1 MKKVGIMGGTFDPIH
16 IGHLILGENA
26 YQQLGLSRVVFM
38 PSGNPPHKKDR
49 EGRASDE
56 QRMDMVKLAIASNT
70 HFKFSSMEMNEDG
83 YSYTYLTLEKLNEKH
98 PDTHYYFIIGADSL
112 FDFKGWRNPQ
122 RICDACTL
130 VVATRNH
137 TSDEELDKAIADVR
151 ETFGADIVKLNTEN
165 IDVSS
170 HQLREWIASGKTI
183 KYYAPDEV
191 INYIKS
197 YHVYDGL
204 ADTVNTQSDA

>member
-26 YQQLGLSRVVFM
+26 YQQLGLDRVVFM

-98 PDTHYYFIIGADSL
+98 PDTRYYFIIGADSL

-170 HQLREWIASGKTI
+170 HQLREWIAAGKTI

-191 INYIKS
+191 INYITS

>member
-98 PDTHYYFIIGADSL
+98 PDTRYYFIIGADSL

-137 TSDEELDKAIADVR
+137 TSDEELDKAIMDVR
-151 ETFGADIVKLNTEN
+151 ETFGAEIVKLNTEN

-170 HQLREWIASGKTI
+170 HQLRDWIAAGKTI

-204 ADTVNTQSDA
+204 ADTVNTRSDA

>member
-26 YQQLGLSRVVFM
+26 YQQLGLDRVVFM
-38 PSGNPPHKKDR
+38 PSGNPPHKRDR
-49 EGRASDE
+49 DGRASDE

-98 PDTHYYFIIGADSL
+98 PDIRYYFIIGADSL

-137 TSDEELDKAIADVR
+137 TSDEELDKAIEDVR
-151 ETFGADIVKLNTEN
+151 QTFGADIVKLNTEN

-170 HQLREWIASGKTI
+170 HQLRDWIAAGKTV

-204 ADTVNTQSDA
+204 AETVNTQTDA

>member
-26 YQQLGLSRVVFM
+26 YQQLGLDRVVFM
-38 PSGNPPHKKDR
+38 PSGNPPHKRDR

-70 HFKFSSMEMNEDG
+70 HFKYSSMEMNEDG

-98 PDTHYYFIIGADSL
+98 PDTRYYFIIGADSL

-137 TSDEELDKAIADVR
+137 TSDEELDKAIEDVR
-151 ETFGADIVKLNTEN
+151 QTFGADIVKLNTEN

-170 HQLREWIASGKTI
+170 HQLRDWIAAGKTV

-204 ADTVNTQSDA
+204 AETVNTQTDA

>member
-70 HFKFSSMEMNEDG
+70 HFKFPSMEMNEDG

-98 PDTHYYFIIGADSL
+98 PDTRYYFIIGADSL

-170 HQLREWIASGKTI
+170 HQLRDWIAAGKTV

-191 INYIKS
+191 INYVKS

>member
-98 PDTHYYFIIGADSL
+98 PDTRYYFIIGADSL
-112 FDFKGWRNPQ
+112 FDFKGWKNPQ

-170 HQLREWIASGKTI
+170 HQLRDWIAAGKTV

>member
-98 PDTHYYFIIGADSL
+98 PDTRYYFIIGADSL

-170 HQLREWIASGKTI
+170 HQLRDWIAAGKTV

>member
-98 PDTHYYFIIGADSL
+98 PDTRYYFIIGADSL

-137 TSDEELDKAIADVR
+137 TSDEELDKAIMDVR

-170 HQLREWIASGKTI
+170 HQLRDWIAAGKTI

>member
-98 PDTHYYFIIGADSL
+98 PDTRYYFIIGADSL

-170 HQLREWIASGKTI
+170 HQLRDWIAAGKTI

>member
-26 YQQLGLSRVVFM
+26 YQQLGLDRVVFM
-38 PSGNPPHKKDR
+38 PSGHPPHKRDR

-98 PDTHYYFIIGADSL
+98 PDTRYYFIIGADSL

-137 TSDEELDKAIADVR
+137 TSDEELDKAIEDVR
-151 ETFGADIVKLNTEN
+151 QTFGADIVKLNTEN

-170 HQLREWIASGKTI
+170 HQLRDWIAAGKTV

-204 ADTVNTQSDA
+204 AETVNTQTDA

>member
-26 YQQLGLSRVVFM
+26 YQQLGLDRVVFM

-98 PDTHYYFIIGADSL
+98 PDTRYYFIIGADSL

-122 RICDACTL
+122 RTCDACTL

-170 HQLREWIASGKTI
+170 HQLRDWIAAGKTV

>member
-98 PDTHYYFIIGADSL
+98 PDTRYYFIIGADSL

-170 HQLREWIASGKTI
+170 HQLRDWIAAGKTV

-204 ADTVNTQSDA
+204 AETVNTQTDA

>member
-26 YQQLGLSRVVFM
+26 YQQLGLDRVVFM
-38 PSGNPPHKKDR
+38 PSGNPPHKRDR

-56 QRMDMVKLAIASNT
+56 QRMDMVKLAIASNR

-98 PDTHYYFIIGADSL
+98 PDTRYYFIIGADSL

-137 TSDEELDKAIADVR
+137 TSDEELDKAIEDVR
-151 ETFGADIVKLNTEN
+151 QTFGADIVKLNTEN

-170 HQLREWIASGKTI
+170 HQLRDWIAAGKTV

-204 ADTVNTQSDA
+204 AETVNTQTDA

>member
-26 YQQLGLSRVVFM
+26 YQQLDLDRVVFM

-98 PDTHYYFIIGADSL
+98 PDTRYYFIIGADSL

-170 HQLREWIASGKTI
+170 HQLRDWIAASKTI

>member
-26 YQQLGLSRVVFM
+26 YQQLGLDRVVFM
-38 PSGNPPHKKDR
+38 PSGNPPHKRDR
-49 EGRASDE
+49 QGRASDE
-56 QRMDMVKLAIASNT
+56 QRMDMVKLAIASNP
-70 HFKFSSMEMNEDG
+70 HFRFSSMEMNEDG

-98 PDTHYYFIIGADSL
+98 PDTRYYFIIGADSL

-137 TSDEELDKAIADVR
+137 TSNEKLDAEIEDVR
-151 ETFGADIVKLNTEN
+151 QTFGADIVRLDTEN

-170 HQLREWIASGKTI
+170 HQLRDWVAAGKTI

-204 ADTVNTQSDA
+204 AETVNTQSDA

>member
-26 YQQLGLSRVVFM
+26 YQQLGLDRVVFM
-38 PSGNPPHKKDR
+38 PSGNPPHKRDR

-98 PDTHYYFIIGADSL
+98 PDTRYYFIIGADSL

-137 TSDEELDKAIADVR
+137 TSDEELDKAIEDVR
-151 ETFGADIVKLNTEN
+151 QTFGADIVKLNTEN

-170 HQLREWIASGKTI
+170 HQLRDWIAAGKTV

-204 ADTVNTQSDA
+204 AETVNTQTDA

>member
-26 YQQLGLSRVVFM
+26 YQQLGLDRVVFM

-98 PDTHYYFIIGADSL
+98 PDTRYYFIIGADSL

-137 TSDEELDKAIADVR
+137 TSDEELDKAIEDVR
-151 ETFGADIVKLNTEN
+151 QTFGADIVKLNTEN

-170 HQLREWIASGKTI
+170 HQLRDWIAAGKTV

-204 ADTVNTQSDA
+204 AETVNTQTDA

>member
-26 YQQLGLSRVVFM
+26 YQQLGLDRVVFM

-98 PDTHYYFIIGADSL
+98 PDTRYYFIIGADSL

-137 TSDEELDKAIADVR
+137 TSDEDLDKAIADVR

-170 HQLREWIASGKTI
+170 HQLRDWIVAGKTV

>member
-26 YQQLGLSRVVFM
+26 YQQLGLDRVVFM
-38 PSGNPPHKKDR
+38 PSGNPPHKRDR
-49 EGRASDE
+49 DGRASDE

-98 PDTHYYFIIGADSL
+98 PDTRYYFIIGADSL

-137 TSDEELDKAIADVR
+137 TSDEELDKAIEDVR
-151 ETFGADIVKLNTEN
+151 QTFGADIVKLNTEN

-170 HQLREWIASGKTI
+170 HQLRDWIAAGKTV

-204 ADTVNTQSDA
+204 AETVNTQTDA

>member
-49 EGRASDE
+49 AGRANDE

-98 PDTHYYFIIGADSL
+98 PDTRYYFIIGADSL

-130 VVATRNH
+130 VVATRSH

-170 HQLREWIASGKTI
+170 HQLRDWIAAGKTV

>member
-98 PDTHYYFIIGADSL
+98 PDTRYYFIIGADSL

-170 HQLREWIASGKTI
+170 HQLREWIAAGKTV